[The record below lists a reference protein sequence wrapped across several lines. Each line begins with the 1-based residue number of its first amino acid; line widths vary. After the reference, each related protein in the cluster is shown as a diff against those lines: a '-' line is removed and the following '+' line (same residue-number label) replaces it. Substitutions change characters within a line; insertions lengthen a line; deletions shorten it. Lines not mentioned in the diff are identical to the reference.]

1 MVTLLACGASAL
13 RESVSLRGASSD
25 LDRPTGS
32 IGRPVPAKPYG
43 SRRDRRRA
51 REGDGR
57 SEQSALRL
65 KRRRFAP
72 RHAAAGEAFRE
83 VAAGPVEMAE
93 AAAEFPGAVEPRD
106 GNADRVEHAPH
117 ADVHRP

>member
-13 RESVSLRGASSD
+13 REAVSLRGASSD

-65 KRRRFAP
+65 KSRRFAP
-72 RHAAAGEAFRE
+72 RDAADGAAFREAAAGH
-83 VAAGPVEMAE
+83 GEMAE
-93 AAAEFPGAVEPRD
+93 EGCERD
-106 GNADRVEHAPH
+106 GKRG
-117 ADVHRP
+117 